1 MSAEVLPGATL
12 VGHDHGLELW
22 TDPARNIAGFWLA
35 PPGATAALDVSG
47 GGADAVELQWSALSA
62 QVPSTRA
69 VVLLDGPGSCDTG
82 ADFTFVHGVAEDVAG
97 FVGVRT
103 GVEAGPVEVLA
114 FRPDTELGPWPEP
127 TVTEAG
133 AAFRFRHR
141 GGAQIH
147 LTLTIPIT
155 AGGD

>member
-1 MSAEVLPGATL
+1 MSAEVLPGATV

-22 TDPARNIAGFWLA
+22 TDPVRNIAGFWLA
-35 PPGATAALDVSG
+35 PSGATAALDVSG

-69 VVLLDGPGSCDTG
+69 VVLLDGPVSDDPT
-82 ADFTFVHGVAEDVAG
+82 ANFTFAHGVAEDVAG

-103 GVEAGPVEVLA
+103 GVEAGPVEVLV

-127 TVTEAG
+127 AVSEAG

-147 LTLTIPIT
+147 LTLTIPIN